1 MSSKKLTPIHYKIL
15 IKIFEL
21 DGFVVKRKKGDHII
35 MTKPGAKR
43 PLVIKTSPG
52 LVPVTHIR
60 TNMTTA
66 GMSRL
71 QKVETRKSQLAG
83 TGERLMISNS
93 YNRHNAR
100 SPVPARKKFTFCRR
114 LKTNNLYF

>member
-1 MSSKKLTPIHYKIL
+1 MLERKIIPLHYESL

-35 MTKPGAKR
+35 MTKAGIKR
-43 PLVIKTSPG
+43 PLVIKTSPR

-66 GMSRL
+66 GM
-71 QKVETRKSQLAG
+71 TRERFFELLEKAG
-83 TGERLMISNS
+83 
-93 YNRHNAR
+93 
-100 SPVPARKKFTFCRR
+100 
-114 LKTNNLYF
+114 

>member
-1 MSSKKLTPIHYKIL
+1 MTKKKIFLIRYEIL

-35 MTKPGAKR
+35 MTKPGVKR
-43 PLVIKTSPG
+43 PLVIKTSPR

-66 GMSRL
+66 GM
-71 QKVETRKSQLAG
+71 TR
-83 TGERLMISNS
+83 ER
-93 YNRHNAR
+93 
-100 SPVPARKKFTFCRR
+100 
-114 LKTNNLYF
+114 YFELLEKAK

>member
-1 MSSKKLTPIHYKIL
+1 MPERKIIPLHYETL

-35 MTKPGAKR
+35 MTKAGIKR
-43 PLVIKTSPG
+43 PLVIKTSPR

-66 GMSRL
+66 GM
-71 QKVETRKSQLAG
+71 TRERFFELLEKAG
-83 TGERLMISNS
+83 
-93 YNRHNAR
+93 
-100 SPVPARKKFTFCRR
+100 
-114 LKTNNLYF
+114 

>member
-1 MSSKKLTPIHYKIL
+1 MTKKKIFPIRYEIL

-35 MTKPGAKR
+35 MTKPGVKR
-43 PLVIKTSPG
+43 PLVIKTSPR

-66 GMSRL
+66 GM
-71 QKVETRKSQLAG
+71 TR
-83 TGERLMISNS
+83 ER
-93 YNRHNAR
+93 
-100 SPVPARKKFTFCRR
+100 
-114 LKTNNLYF
+114 YFELLEKAK